1 MIADPAEPGPPQLEM
16 PLGLNHQ
23 TANHS
28 EEQSVDRGRQHLIHR
43 QGARGS
49 FSENCRRNRLSGNG
63 SDQPSVPMVSHSGT
77 VNATVG
83 KLALVSRRLSRNR
96 SKYFSSAIR

>member
-28 EEQSVDRGRQHLIHR
+28 EE
-43 QGARGS
+43 
-49 FSENCRRNRLSGNG
+49 
-63 SDQPSVPMVSHSGT
+63 
-77 VNATVG
+77 
-83 KLALVSRRLSRNR
+83 
-96 SKYFSSAIR
+96 